1 MHDGDAAIP
10 VRRGPAGC
18 NNVTMP
24 QPSAKLA
31 QGFSNIGHAYSH
43 ILMVLY
49 PTVVLAL
56 EGGWGLSYGELIGL
70 MLVGQI
76 LFGVAALPAGWL
88 GDRWSTVGM
97 MVLFFVGTGGS
108 AVVAGFARDPLE
120 LAVGLS
126 LIGLFASIYHPV
138 GMAWLVR
145 NAVNRG
151 RALGANGMY
160 GAIGLA
166 VAPLIAGALTDMISW
181 RAAFIIPGGTCVAV
195 GAALYAASRLGYVA
209 DTHVDLKPQPEP
221 GRGDVVR
228 AFFVLSLTMTCV
240 GLIGQA
246 FQVMLPKLFAER
258 MPALASDSAFGAG
271 TLVMIVYLFAAMAQL
286 VGGRLADRFEMRSV
300 YIFAFMLQVPVLFV
314 AATLAGMP
322 LLMISITMVFINVAA
337 LPAENGLL
345 ARYTPGKWRATAYG
359 AKFVLAL
366 GVSAAAIPLIGYIY
380 DATGGFFWLFI
391 LLGSLAAIVFGAA
404 WLLPG
409 ERPRAPARAPVTE
422 AAD

>member
-1 MHDGDAAIP
+1 
-10 VRRGPAGC
+10 
-18 NNVTMP
+18 MP

-43 ILMVLY
+43 ILMILY

-56 EGGWGLSYGELIGL
+56 ERSWGLGYGELIDE
-70 MLVGQI
+70 MLIGQV

-88 GDRWSTVGM
+88 GDRWSTLGM
-97 MVLFFVGTGGS
+97 MVLFFVGSGAA
-108 AVVAGFARDPLE
+108 AVLTGFARNPFE
-120 LAVGLS
+120 ICIGLS

-166 VAPLIAGALTDMISW
+166 IAPLIAGVLTDAISW
-181 RAAFIIPGGTCVAV
+181 QAAFFIPGGTCLAI
-195 GAALYAASRLGYVA
+195 GIALLIAWRLGYVG
-209 DTHVDLKPQPEP
+209 DTKVDLKPQPEP

-228 AFFVLSLTMTCV
+228 AFFVLSVTMTCV
-240 GLIGQA
+240 GLIGTA

-258 MPALASDSAFGAG
+258 VLDVAGGGALGAG
-271 TLVMIVYLFAAMAQL
+271 ALVTVVYLFAALAQL
-286 VGGRLADRFEMRSV
+286 VGGRLADRFQMRSV
-300 YIFAFMLQVPVLFV
+300 YIVSFLIQAPVLFL
-314 AATLAGMP
+314 AAALTGMP
-322 LLMISITMVFINVAA
+322 LLMVSIAMVFINVAA

-380 DATGGFFWLFI
+380 DATGGFFWLFV
-391 LLGSLAAIVFGAA
+391 LLGALAAIVFAAA
-404 WLLPG
+404 WLLPD
-409 ERPRAPARAPVTE
+409 ERPRQPSRAVVAE
-422 AAD
+422 AAE

>member
-1 MHDGDAAIP
+1 MS
-10 VRRGPAGC
+10 
-18 NNVTMP
+18 T
-24 QPSAKLA
+24 PSARLA
-31 QGFSNIGHAYSH
+31 QGFSNIGHAYAH
-43 ILMVLY
+43 ILMILY

-56 EGGWGLSYGELIGL
+56 VGSWGVSYGDLIQL
-70 MLVGQI
+70 MLYGQI

-88 GDRWSTVGM
+88 GDRWSTLAM
-97 MVLFFVGTGGS
+97 MVLFFVGTGG
-108 AVVAGFARDPLE
+108 ATVLTGFARDPLE
-120 LAVGLS
+120 LCIGLS

-160 GAIGLA
+160 GALGLA
-166 VAPLIAGALTDMISW
+166 VAPLIAGALTDVISW
-181 RAAFIIPGGTCVAV
+181 RAAFIIPGASCLAIGI
-195 GAALYAASRLGYVA
+195 ALLIAWRLGYVA
-209 DTHVDLKPQPEP
+209 DTRVDLKPQPEP
-221 GRGDVVR
+221 GKGDVVR

-240 GLIGQA
+240 GLIGTA

-258 MPALASDSAFGAG
+258 VPDIAGGGALGAG
-271 TLVMIVYLFAAMAQL
+271 ALVMIVYLFAALAQL
-286 VGGRLADRFEMRSV
+286 AGGWLADRFQMRNV
-300 YIFAFMLQVPVLFV
+300 YIVAFLLQAPVLFL
-314 AATLAGMP
+314 AAALTGMP
-322 LLMISITMVFINVAA
+322 LLLVSISMVFINVAA

-380 DATGGFFWLFI
+380 DATGGFFWLFV
-391 LLGSLAAIVFGAA
+391 LLGALAAIVFVAG
-404 WLLPG
+404 WLLPA
-409 ERPRAPARAPVTE
+409 ERPREPARAAVPQ

>member
-1 MHDGDAAIP
+1 
-10 VRRGPAGC
+10 
-18 NNVTMP
+18 MP
-24 QPSAKLA
+24 KPSASLA
-31 QGFSNIGHAYSH
+31 QGFSNIGHAYAH
-43 ILMVLY
+43 ILMILY

-56 EGGWGLSYGELIGL
+56 VGSWGVSYGEMIQL
-70 MLVGQI
+70 MLYGQI

-88 GDRWSTVGM
+88 GDRWSTLGM
-97 MVLFFVGTGGS
+97 MVTFFVGTGG
-108 AVVAGFARDPLE
+108 ATVLTGLARNPLE
-120 LAVGLS
+120 LMIGLS

-166 VAPLIAGALTDMISW
+166 VGPLIAGVLTDAISW
-181 RAAFIIPGGTCVAV
+181 QAAFIVPGGTCLAIGVALFI
-195 GAALYAASRLGYVA
+195 AWRLGFVT
-209 DTHVDLKPQPEP
+209 DTQADLKPQPEP

-228 AFFVLSLTMTCV
+228 AFIVLSLTMTCV
-240 GLIGQA
+240 GLIGTA

-258 MPALASDSAFGAG
+258 VPDLAGGSALGAG
-271 TLVMIVYLFAAMAQL
+271 ALVTIVYLFAALAQL
-286 VGGRLADRFEMRSV
+286 AGGWLADRFQMRSV
-300 YIFAFMLQVPVLFV
+300 YIVAFVLQAPVLFL
-314 AATLAGMP
+314 AAALTGMP
-322 LLMISITMVFINVAA
+322 LLMASIAMVFINVAA

-366 GVSAAAIPLIGYIY
+366 GVSGAAIPLIGIIY
-380 DATGGFFWLFI
+380 DTTGGFFWLFV
-391 LLGSLAAIVFGAA
+391 LLGSLAAIVFAAA

-409 ERPRAPARAPVTE
+409 ERPRVAERAPMAE